1 MENYQDEMKISIKE
15 IIEDFNYNIKN
26 KSENI
31 AYYEELI
38 EVKKKHRKDVHIEE
52 NTLFA
57 LRCEK
62 SELENTKTRIEKILY
77 ENDIP
82 VQYYKIEEEE

>member
-1 MENYQDEMKISIKE
+1 MDYEDEMKISIKE
-15 IIEDFNYNIKN
+15 IIEDFNYNITN

-38 EVKKKHRKDVHIEE
+38 EVKKKHQKDIYTEE

-57 LRCEK
+57 LKCEK
-62 SELENTKTRIEKILY
+62 NALENAKTRIENIFY
-77 ENDIP
+77 DNDIP
-82 VQYYKIEEEE
+82 EEYYKIKEEE